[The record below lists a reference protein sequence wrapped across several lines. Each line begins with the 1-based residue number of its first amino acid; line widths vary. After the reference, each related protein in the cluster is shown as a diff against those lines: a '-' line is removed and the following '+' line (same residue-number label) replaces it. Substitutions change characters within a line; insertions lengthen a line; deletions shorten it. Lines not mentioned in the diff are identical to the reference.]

1 MTNEIN
7 EKKCTKCGEVKPLSC
22 FCKNRRMPDGLCCHC
37 KVCQKN
43 YRENLGKSKE
53 KPEKVCSKCGIL
65 KPLSDFAKSNQS
77 RDGCSGHCKKCKCEY
92 ARFGNKVR
100 KENSGGGDLNS
111 WKQVDSALRE
121 MAELQHF
128 INAENAACEKRLD
141 LIREYRDETIESA
154 VGHQAALQFLLTAF
168 IEKTVTKGTINRDF
182 RFGSMRFSHGKLS
195 FKLNVE
201 LAQKLI
207 DKPLPPRLAW
217 H

>member
-1 MTNEIN
+1 MASEIN

-22 FCKNRRMPDGLCCHC
+22 FCKNRRRPDGLCSHC
-37 KVCQKN
+37 KECQKT
-43 YRENLGKSKE
+43 YRVISAKSKE
-53 KPEKVCSKCGIL
+53 KPKKVCSKCGL
-65 KPLSDFAKSNQS
+65 PKPLSDFGKSKHHQCKACVNEYKRLYS
-77 RDGCSGHCKKCKCEY
+77 KMRRKGLINVTCCSTL
-92 ARFGNKVR
+92 
-100 KENSGGGDLNS
+100 DS
-111 WKQVDSALRE
+111 WKQVESALRE

-128 INAENAACEKRLD
+128 INTENAACEKRLD

-154 VGHQAALQFLLTAF
+154 VGHQAALQSLLTAF
-168 IEKTVTKGTINRDF
+168 MEKTATKGTINRDF